1 MDAPT
6 ADALL
11 SDFTSRDRTRIW
23 SAAGAVRMLRDRDT
37 LRVLASHVE
46 AIRTATRGV
55 DLGGALRPN
64 ATHLALALRV
74 LEHVRDDG
82 GCRCTLFP
90 TDDQFD
96 PRREEAS
103 GQVRIVSEVEP
114 EGGWATDFEC
124 VCTECGARY
133 HVEERQYHYAW
144 WAWRRK

>member
-6 ADALL
+6 ADALR
-11 SDFTSRDRTRIW
+11 SDFTSRDPTRIW

-37 LRVLASHVE
+37 LCALASHVE

-55 DLGGALRPN
+55 DLGGAFRPN

-90 TDDQFD
+90 TDDLFD
-96 PRREEAS
+96 PHREATN
-103 GQVRIVSEVEP
+103 GQVRILREMDGGWEVEC
-114 EGGWATDFEC
+114 E
-124 VCTECGARY
+124 CTECGARY
-133 HVEERQYHYAW
+133 HVEEREYHYSW
-144 WAWRRK
+144 WTWRRL

>member
-1 MDAPT
+1 MSADDRT

-11 SDFTSRDRTRIW
+11 TDLTSRDRTRIW
-23 SAAGAVRMLRDRDT
+23 SAAGAVRMLRDRD
-37 LRVLASHVE
+37 VLGALAAHVE
-46 AIRTATRGV
+46 AIRTATHGV

-96 PRREEAS
+96 PRREATS
-103 GQVRIVSEVEP
+103 GQVRLLRETD
-114 EGGWATDFEC
+114 GGWAVEC
-124 VCTECGARY
+124 ECTECGTRY

-144 WAWRRK
+144 WTWRRL